1 MMRHY
6 IILIALSFIVT
17 SCSKDNK
24 KYCWECIMKMKQ
36 IYPVEKPPKV
46 SIFEPLCDRTEYDI
60 KVYTQYHTKIDTIKT
75 YVNGVEHPELTTIYY
90 KELTCSKK

>member
-24 KYCWECIMKMKQ
+24 KYCWKCIASSNINTTRTQ
-36 IYPVEKPPKV
+36 IK
-46 SIFEPLCDRTEYDI
+46 ICDKTEYEIRAIEISTNADSTI
-60 KVYTQYHTKIDTIKT
+60 IGDLTVHNKLECTKD
-75 YVNGVEHPELTTIYY
+75 
-90 KELTCSKK
+90 